1 MEKPKQKKKEAD
13 LVPAPAPKPEETV
26 DTGVTDADK
35 QLDIDR
41 DNRTLPVMKLAFKM
55 IAECKDL
62 KVGSQKV
69 DTKEIMEVYVPMVEQ
84 LISEMLKND
93 VRMSEIKWVFDLMN
107 AVITNV
113 TQITERSMDKSSKA
127 ATATLFGC
135 DDFDDIQV
143 SDVDKV
149 LKAKK

>member
-93 VRMSEIKWVFDLMN
+93 VRMSEIK
-107 AVITNV
+107 
-113 TQITERSMDKSSKA
+113 
-127 ATATLFGC
+127 
-135 DDFDDIQV
+135 
-143 SDVDKV
+143 
-149 LKAKK
+149 

>member
-1 MEKPKQKKKEAD
+1 
-13 LVPAPAPKPEETV
+13 
-26 DTGVTDADK
+26 
-35 QLDIDR
+35 
-41 DNRTLPVMKLAFKM
+41 
-55 IAECKDL
+55 
-62 KVGSQKV
+62 
-69 DTKEIMEVYVPMVEQ
+69 
-84 LISEMLKND
+84 
-93 VRMSEIKWVFDLMN
+93 MN
-107 AVITNV
+107 AAITNV